1 MEGVVK
7 FFTNERGYGFIT
19 AQNKDYFV
27 HYSNI
32 ISEGYKTLLEGDK
45 VEFKPAEG
53 KKGPE
58 AHDVRVI

>member
-1 MEGVVK
+1 MEGIVK
-7 FFTNERGYGFIT
+7 FFSNERGFGFIT

-27 HYSNI
+27 HYSHI
-32 ISEGYKTLLEGDK
+32 IGEGYKTLVDGER

-58 AHDVRVI
+58 AQDVRTF